1 MEIINTLDELS
12 NFIISG
18 KHLDAES
25 LTKNLLEIGTD
36 PKTILD
42 EALMKG
48 MAVVGQRFRDQ
59 QIFVPQVLISARAMK
74 LSMKALQPYLT
85 QNNVVAKGKVL
96 LGTVK
101 GDVHDI
107 GKNLVAIMLQGSG
120 YEVIDIGAG
129 CSAEKFHEEYLKHE
143 SDVIGMSALL
153 TTTMVYMKTI
163 IEYFK
168 EKNTTVPIIIGG
180 APLNQRFADEI
191 GADGYG
197 RNSYDA
203 VKLVDK
209 ILNIN

>member
-1 MEIINTLDELS
+1 MEIGLKFEELS
-12 NFIISG
+12 NMIIEG

-25 LTKNLLEIGTD
+25 STKYLLEMGID
-36 PKTILD
+36 PKNILD

-48 MAVVGQRFRDQ
+48 MGIVGQRFRDQ

-74 LSMKALQPYLT
+74 FSMKALEPYLVGD
-85 QNNVVAKGKVL
+85 NALSKGKVL

-120 YEVIDIGAG
+120 YEVIDIGTG
-129 CSAEKFHEEYLKHE
+129 CSAEKFYDEYLKHKT
-143 SDVIGMSALL
+143 DIVGMSALL
-153 TTTMVYMKTI
+153 TTTMVYMKTV
-163 IEYFK
+163 IEFFK
-168 EKNTTVPIIIGG
+168 EKNVMVPIIIGG

-191 GADGYG
+191 GADGFG